1 MPYSHLTPEERI
13 VIELFARKGLTSREI
28 ARQLDRHHI
37 TISRELRRNS
47 SKSGYRAQTAERR
60 AQTETKDAAAFRCL
74 SRPELIAYV
83 DKKLRRLVS

>member
-1 MPYSHLTPEERI
+1 MPHSHLTLEERI
-13 VIELFARKGLTSREI
+13 VIELFVPMGMSCRKI
-28 ARQLDRHHI
+28 ARQLDRHHT

-47 SKSGYRAQTAERR
+47 SKSGYRTQTAERR